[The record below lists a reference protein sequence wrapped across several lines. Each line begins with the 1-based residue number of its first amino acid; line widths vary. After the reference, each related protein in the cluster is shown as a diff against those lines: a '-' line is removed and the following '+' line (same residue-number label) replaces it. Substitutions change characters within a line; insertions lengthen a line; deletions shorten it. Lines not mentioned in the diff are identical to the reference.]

1 MARRKFRYKEPLP
14 KPRSKKEFAAML
26 YNLFGFLPPAVAVCE
41 GHTAPL
47 DVLWKVY
54 NQEHMNYIIVAAR
67 KSGKTMGIAALQ
79 VLFALTYERLSS
91 CDVAAKLSQAEV
103 CYEHSRAFLFA
114 PKGEIGKRVI
124 PQYIVDEGTK
134 REIQLRTGSR
144 IFIATGSIKGVNA
157 IHPHKLFF
165 DEVEL
170 LDGGW
175 SVIQEALPAPM
186 TEGDKL
192 RQICFVSS
200 WKFRGGILDRLIATF
215 RDDPTTYIAFWCG
228 FEAMQ
233 PVHDC
238 SFCHSLQRKLSD
250 GTVVSFADFCKN
262 KDGSCKGKRARGFI
276 SLVDVRSE
284 FLGLDENVFRSQ
296 WLSER
301 PQESGL
307 RVFYIHPSSRIKRY
321 IPLPEYPLYAG
332 VDYGR
337 VSAVVVCQVLPTGHI
352 VVFDE
357 FVRYNLSPREV
368 ARLCAEISAAYKR
381 QYGARIELFVIDPRH
396 FYIFEREFAEL
407 GLPAVAPPNPAYGGS
422 GEKKARVNI
431 VNNFLVP
438 DFDTGIPKL
447 LFVPSRVPVLLTQM
461 EDLTYKTNSDGL
473 PTDEIPDGNDHCSD
487 ALLYVV
493 SYIYA
498 AGINKE
504 MEGVGSARPETNAIL
519 AQLMSNV
526 ERAPADDSNNDE
538 WGVREHISTQEQQ
551 TQAAKEEVI
560 SAIKNYISNTM
571 RYVAAQMNVPTTQV
585 DIDAIAEQTY
595 KNLEDY
601 FAGELGVGKDITDIV
616 YKMPKEVEQKL
627 LELTVRELDRLQ
639 MRAGL
644 QRWDSMLPYEM
655 LHDALMNEVFGR
667 GGGGGFTPPF
677 FPPI

>member
-1 MARRKFRYKEPLP
+1 MISVARRKFRYKEPLP
-14 KPRSKKEFAAML
+14 KPRSKREFAAML
-26 YNLFGFLPPAVAVCE
+26 YNLFGFLPPAVAVCD

-47 DVLWKVY
+47 DVLWKIY
-54 NQEHMNYIIVAAR
+54 NQEYMNYIIVAAR

-91 CDVAAKLSQAEV
+91 CDVAAKISQAEV
-103 CYEHSRAFLFA
+103 CYEHSRSFLFA
-114 PKGEIGKRVI
+114 PKGELGKQLI

-175 SVIQEALPAPM
+175 HVVQEALPAPM
-186 TEGDKL
+186 TEEDKL

-200 WKFRGGILDRLIATF
+200 WKFRGGLMDRLMLTF
-215 RDDPTTYIAFWCG
+215 RDDPSTYIAFWCG

-238 SFCHSLQRKLSD
+238 SFCHNLKRKLSD
-250 GTVVSFADFCKN
+250 GRVVSFADFCKN
-262 KDGSCKGKRARGFI
+262 SDGTCKGKRARGFI

-307 RVFYIHPSSRIKRY
+307 RVFYIHPSSKLSRY
-321 IPLPEYPLYAG
+321 IPLPNYPLYAG

-337 VSAVVVCQVLPTGHI
+337 VTAIVVCQVLPTGHI

-368 ARLCAEISAAYKR
+368 VRLCAEIDAAYRR
-381 QYGARIELFVIDPRH
+381 QYGARVELFVIDPRH
-396 FYIFEREFAEL
+396 YYIFEREFAEF
-407 GLPAVAPPNPAYGGS
+407 GLPATSPMHPIFGGSS
-422 GEKKARVNI
+422 GEKKARVSV

-447 LFVPSRVPVLLTQM
+447 LFVAHRVPTLLSQM
-461 EDLTYKTNSDGL
+461 EELTYKTTSDGV
-473 PTDEIPDGNDHCSD
+473 PTEEIPDGNDHCSD

-519 AQLMSNV
+519 AQLISSV
-526 ERAPADDSNNDE
+526 ERRHDENADDE
-538 WGVREHISTQEQQ
+538 WGVTQHIAIQERNTEAARETI
-551 TQAAKEEVI
+551 I
-560 SAIKNYISNTM
+560 SAIKQYVSNTIKH
-571 RYVAAQMNVPTTQV
+571 VAAQMNLPATHA
-585 DIDAIAEQTY
+585 DIDAIAERTY
-595 KNLEDY
+595 KELEDY
-601 FAGELGVGKDITDIV
+601 FAGSIGADEDLLNVV

-627 LELTVRELDRLQ
+627 LDLTVRELDKLQ
-639 MRAGL
+639 MHAGI
-644 QRWDSMLPYEM
+644 QRWDTLLPYEM
-655 LHDALMNEVFGR
+655 LHDALMRDVFGN
-667 GGGGGFTPPF
+667 GGFTP
-677 FPPI
+677 FPPIF